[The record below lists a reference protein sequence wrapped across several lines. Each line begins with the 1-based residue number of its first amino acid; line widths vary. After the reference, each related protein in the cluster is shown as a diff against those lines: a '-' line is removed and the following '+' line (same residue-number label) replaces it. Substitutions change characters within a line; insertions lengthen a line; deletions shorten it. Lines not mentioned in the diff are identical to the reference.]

1 MKRSIR
7 WLTYGV
13 IMVLAAW
20 AAVGWGQGVID
31 PGNGV
36 PCIVAAPRA
45 CLAIAPVTVLT
56 NTGATIW
63 PPPIIGAAFNF
74 APTGVVTVVMPTNRV
89 LVTKFA
95 PESEA
100 VWYPRTAGLIGSSL
114 ILDLW
119 VTDSTTSRWV
129 TVGRN
134 AASQVRVGPALGRM
148 GQVAVPFRPPRPGLH
163 LLRARVYT
171 FASPQAA
178 TNAVPEPGAVPLLG
192 ASAASETL
200 IRLFVTTSSV
210 TPITAGAVG
219 SVPEMPSVDVTG
231 TLR

>member
-1 MKRSIR
+1 MKRRLS
-7 WLTYGV
+7 YGV
-13 IMVLAAW
+13 VVMLAVW
-20 AAVGWGQGVID
+20 AAASWAQGVTD

-36 PCIVAAPRA
+36 PCVVAAPRA

-56 NTGATIW
+56 NTGATVW
-63 PPPIIGAAFNF
+63 PPPVIGAAFNF

-89 LVTKFA
+89 LITKFA

-134 AASQVRVGPALGRM
+134 AASQIRVGPAIGRM
-148 GQVAVPFRPPRPGLH
+148 GQVAVSFRPPRPGLH

-171 FASPQAA
+171 FASPQAP
-178 TNAVPEPGAVPLLG
+178 TNTVPDPGAITVRG
-192 ASAASETL
+192 ASAASETI
-200 IRLFVTTSSV
+200 IRLYVTTSSV
-210 TPITAGAVG
+210 TPLTAGGVG
-219 SVPEMPSVDVTG
+219 PVPEMPYVDVTG